1 MNSRIFVVCIGLLFA
16 ACLKKKIELP
26 DVYGNDDWA
35 ALVNYNL
42 TKLNALNPIEG
53 APILIDSNWI
63 IAATVI
69 ADDESG
75 NWSDQI
81 IIADSSAGISLK
93 LNENSLYTRFPIGR
107 IVYVKLKGLY
117 LANENGTAQ
126 IGSTPAPDN
135 EGVMQVSAIASKSI
149 GQFVA
154 ASKSEQIIK
163 STLVEMDAL
172 MTARKDLINRLIH
185 IENVELDNPYFDNL
199 YAEATTASS
208 IKMRDCSG
216 NTIRLRTSN
225 YARFQAFET
234 PKGKGKIRAIYTVY
248 KGIGQLMIR
257 DTNDLQLYQNRCDGS
272 DFQEPVL
279 LSIDSLRKIYPNK
292 DTTLGN
298 YIIRG
303 IVTSDAANK
312 NFGTSTIVVQDG
324 QKGMLVYFS
333 SSAAA
338 MPELGDSVEIKIAG
352 AILTKYEG
360 ALELKNLKASK
371 LNILAKGKS
380 INPIQLTIAALNTH
394 FEQYESVL
402 VKIIQAKITST
413 GNFGGAKT
421 LSDATGNII
430 LYTTYSATFANTAIP
445 TITKTFQGIAT
456 PYNSTK
462 EIKIR
467 NPVLDIY

>member
-16 ACLKKKIELP
+16 ACLKKKNELP
-26 DVYGNDDWA
+26 EVYGSDDWA

-42 TKLNALNPIEG
+42 KKLNELNPIEG
-53 APILIDSNWI
+53 APIFIDSNWI
-63 IAATVI
+63 IAARVI

-75 NWSDQI
+75 NWSNQI
-81 IIADSSAGISLK
+81 IIEDSSAGISLK

-107 IVYVKLKGLY
+107 KVYVKLKGLY

-135 EGVMQVSAIASKSI
+135 AGMMQVSEIAPKSI
-149 GQFVA
+149 GQFISA
-154 ASKSEQIIK
+154 GKSELNAK
-163 STLVEMDAL
+163 STIVKLEDL
-172 MTARKDLINRLIH
+172 MTARKDLINRLIT
-185 IENVELDNPYFDNL
+185 IENVEIANPYFDNL
-199 YAEATTASS
+199 YAETTSASS

-216 NTIRLRTSN
+216 NNIQLRTSN
-225 YARFQAFET
+225 YARFQAYET
-234 PKGKGKIRAIYTVY
+234 PKGKGQINAVYTVY

-272 DFQEPVL
+272 NFQEPIVL
-279 LSIDSLRKIYPNK
+279 SLDSLRKIYPNK

-312 NFGTSTIVVQDG
+312 NFGPSTIVLQDG
-324 QKGMLVYFS
+324 QKGILIYFS

-360 ALELKNLKASK
+360 ALELKNLKTSK
-371 LNILAKGKS
+371 LKTLAKGKS
-380 INPIQLTIAALNTH
+380 ISPIQLTIAALNTH

-402 VKIIQAKITST
+402 VKIINAKITST

-430 LYTTYSATFANTAIP
+430 LYTSYSATFANTAIP

>member
-1 MNSRIFVVCIGLLFA
+1 MNSRICAVCIAFLLT
-16 ACLKKKIELP
+16 ACLKKKNELP
-26 DVYGNDDWA
+26 EVYGSDDWA
-35 ALVNYNL
+35 TLVNYNL
-42 TKLNALNPIEG
+42 KKLNELNPIEG

-63 IAATVI
+63 IAARVI

-75 NWSDQI
+75 NWSNQI
-81 IIADSSAGISLK
+81 IIEDSSAGISLK
-93 LNENSLYTRFPIGR
+93 LNENSLHTRFPIGR
-107 IVYVKLKGLY
+107 KVYVKLKGLY
-117 LANENGTAQ
+117 LGNENGTAQ

-135 EGVMQVSAIASKSI
+135 SGVMQVSEIASKSI
-149 GQFVA
+149 GQFVSA
-154 ASKSEQIIK
+154 GKSELNTK
-163 STLVEMDAL
+163 STIVKIEDL
-172 MTARKDLINRLIH
+172 MTARKDLINRLIT
-185 IENVELDNPYFDNL
+185 IENVEIANPYFDNL
-199 YAEATTASS
+199 YAEATSASS

-216 NTIRLRTSN
+216 NNIQLRTSN

-234 PKGKGKIRAIYTVY
+234 PKGKGQINAVYTVY

-272 DFQEPVL
+272 NFQEPVL
-279 LSIDSLRKIYPNK
+279 LSLDSLRKIYPNN

-312 NFGTSTIVVQDG
+312 NFGKSTIVLQDAF
-324 QKGMLVYFS
+324 KGMLIYFS

-352 AILTKYEG
+352 SILTKYEG
-360 ALELKNLKASK
+360 ALELKNLKSSK
-371 LNILAKGKS
+371 MKILAKGKS
-380 INPIQLTIAALNTH
+380 ISPIQLTIAALNTH

-402 VKIIQAKITST
+402 VKIINAKMTST

-430 LYTTYSATFANTAIP
+430 LYTSYSATFANTAIP
-445 TITKTFQGIAT
+445 TITKTFQGIVT

-467 NPVLDIY
+467 NPALDIY